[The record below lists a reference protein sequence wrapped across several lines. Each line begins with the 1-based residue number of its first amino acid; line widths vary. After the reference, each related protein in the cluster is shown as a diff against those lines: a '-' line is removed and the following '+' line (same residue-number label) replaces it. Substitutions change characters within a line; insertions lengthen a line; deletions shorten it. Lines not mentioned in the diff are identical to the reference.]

1 MRGVQGELRVTAAKP
16 KRKARLKTRA
26 IIPKALGNL
35 TPQLAGAIYSDLH
48 AATESG
54 GYEWY
59 DGDKTKLAAHRA
71 YELGTNLVELALS
84 EFADQL
90 RPSRRSR
97 SRR

>member
-1 MRGVQGELRVTAAKP
+1 M
-16 KRKARLKTRA
+16 KRERRPRLKTRA

-71 YELGTNLVELALS
+71 YELGTAIVELALS

-90 RPSRRSR
+90 RPSRGP
-97 SRR
+97 RRRR